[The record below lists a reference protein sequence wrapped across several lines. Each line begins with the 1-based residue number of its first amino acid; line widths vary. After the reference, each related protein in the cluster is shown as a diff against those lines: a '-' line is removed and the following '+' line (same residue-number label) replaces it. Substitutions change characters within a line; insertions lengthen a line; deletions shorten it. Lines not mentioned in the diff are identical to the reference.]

1 MSTIK
6 KPDLR
11 LATAAAQ
18 GDPVL
23 SIVPTKVVASPVL
36 QWVEDVPAQEG
47 PRCENGVCVL
57 NWKPRKPPEAA

>member
-18 GDPVL
+18 GEPVL
-23 SIVPTKVVASPVL
+23 SIVPTTTVAPPVMQL
-36 QWVEDVPAQEG
+36 LDNTSAQEG

>member
-1 MSTIK
+1 MSKCK

-11 LATAAAQ
+11 LATAAVP
-18 GDPVL
+18 GDSVL
-23 SIVPTKVVASPVL
+23 SIVQNTVETPQL
-36 QWVEDVPAQEG
+36 QLLETAQDG